1 MMGEKYTHK
10 IPITILVCDDDAD
23 DRALTKLALE
33 GARIAN
39 TLRFV
44 EDGTQLLDY
53 LYQRGTF
60 DGETGSAPRP
70 GLILMDL
77 NMPNIDGREALR
89 IIKDDPSLRDIPVV
103 VLTSSH
109 LGKDAVESHELG
121 VTAFLQKPVTLS
133 GLLEAMN
140 VLDRYWLSIVELSP
154 RSH

>member
-103 VLTSSH
+103 VLTSSR

>member
-44 EDGTQLLDY
+44 EDGTQVLDY

-103 VLTSSH
+103 VLTSSR

>member
-1 MMGEKYTHK
+1 MMRENNTHK

-23 DRALTKLALE
+23 DRTLPKLALE
-33 GARIAN
+33 GARISN

-44 EDGTQLLDY
+44 EDGAQLLDY
-53 LYQRGTF
+53 LYQRGPF
-60 DGETGSAPRP
+60 GGETGSAPRP

-77 NMPNIDGREALR
+77 NMPNVDGREALR
-89 IIKDDPSLRDIPVV
+89 IIKDDPSLRDIPIV
-103 VLTSSH
+103 VLTTSR
-109 LGKDAVESHELG
+109 LGKDAVESYELG

-133 GLLEAMN
+133 GFLEAMN

>member
-1 MMGEKYTHK
+1 MMRENNTHK

-23 DRALTKLALE
+23 DRTLTKLALE
-33 GARIAN
+33 GARISN

-44 EDGTQLLDY
+44 EDGAQLLDY
-53 LYQRGTF
+53 LYQRGPF
-60 DGETGSAPRP
+60 GGETGSAPRP

-89 IIKDDPSLRDIPVV
+89 IIKDDPSLRDIPIV
-103 VLTSSH
+103 VLTTSR
-109 LGKDAVESHELG
+109 LGKDAVESYELG

-133 GLLEAMN
+133 GFLEAMN
-140 VLDRYWLSIVELSP
+140 VLDRYWLSLVELSP

>member
-1 MMGEKYTHK
+1 MMRENNTHK

-23 DRALTKLALE
+23 DRTLTKLALE
-33 GARIAN
+33 GARISN

-44 EDGTQLLDY
+44 EDGAQLLDY
-53 LYQRGTF
+53 LYQRGPF
-60 DGETGSAPRP
+60 GGETGSAPRP

-77 NMPNIDGREALR
+77 NMPNVDGREALR
-89 IIKDDPSLRDIPVV
+89 IIKDDPSLRDIPIV
-103 VLTSSH
+103 VLTTSR
-109 LGKDAVESHELG
+109 LGKDAVESYELG

-133 GLLEAMN
+133 GFLEAMN